1 MATAEYDP
9 LEDVAD
15 GTTVAQQD
23 LDKMARVTQA
33 RQLAVEKT
41 LEEEELR
48 RRRRLEAEDVPLPQ
62 KDGVAVATDPAL
74 NTGNRRT
81 SEEEDLAA
89 DTGQDLDTQIDVTI
103 DDEAPVP
110 EPADKPD
117 PTSQVERGQP
127 PNPNA
132 IRTVEYRVP
141 GAPDDTPPIKIK
153 GRPFEIDKITQKL
166 DTMATRS
173 SGLDTLTSLAQN
185 KVVMS
190 CGLPVD
196 PAKKITSFP
205 ARTTGNASRD
215 TIAMVR
221 GLTRAEAI
229 LETGVEPGRGGM
241 TPAAELQ
248 TNLNIDAAV
257 EARVA
262 AFCHEPKPDKK
273 NGLWRTYGED
283 NPGLARSFLQGHRK
297 PDTNAMFPSKETR
310 LLSGMA
316 AVAGAYAYSARGQDT
331 QATFLQEIKEYR
343 DLMRDPNLDEAMKTA
358 MQDDLARMNEGMD
371 REAVAKLFE
380 VDGKSFMPAGGIDRP
395 TIADQETLNE
405 MRGFYGDA
413 RALFGNDFAFGDQY
427 MLGADGRD
435 YPVNPRGVMLNGRD
449 PAEPIPLEAE
459 EATPPVAGAQEN
471 QALEADDGAQL
482 QRTGVVSPTSDVG
495 LPSEEATE
503 LGDNDADPA
512 VVDPAVVD
520 PAQSET
526 QLQEH
531 VGELAGSLDEEYI
544 AQIEEDGLL
553 DGHTADDQP
562 TGPDARDDDDAE
574 FVGTELD
581 ASENGVVLPSAQS
594 DDGATGVEKTENDA
608 SGDPTAKT
616 DQVQRRRATTRVGG
630 PG

>member
-1 MATAEYDP
+1 MATAQYDP

-15 GTTVAQQD
+15 GTALAQQD
-23 LDKMARVTQA
+23 LDEVARVTRARKLADEQA
-33 RQLAVEKT
+33 I
-41 LEEEELR
+41 EEEELR
-48 RRRRLEAEDVPLPQ
+48 RRRRLEAKEVTVTQ
-62 KDGVAVATDPAL
+62 
-74 NTGNRRT
+74 
-81 SEEEDLAA
+81 EEEVAAASDPNLESGHRQTREEEEFQA
-89 DTGQDLDTQIDVTI
+89 DTDQDLDTQIDVTI
-103 DDEAPVP
+103 DDEPPVP
-110 EPADKPD
+110 KPVDKPD
-117 PTSQVERGQP
+117 PQSQVERGQP

-132 IRTVEYRVP
+132 IRTIEYRVP

-166 DTMATRS
+166 DTMATRP
-173 SGLDTLTSLAQN
+173 SGLDTLASLAQN

-205 ARTTGNASRD
+205 ARTTGNAGRD

-229 LETGVEPGRGGM
+229 LETGIEPGRGGM

-283 NPGLARSFLQGHRK
+283 NPGLARSFLQGHRR
-297 PDTNAMFPSKETR
+297 PQAGGIFPSKETR
-310 LLSGMA
+310 ALSGMA

-331 QATFLQEIKEYR
+331 QATFLQEIREYR

-358 MQDDLARMNEGMD
+358 MQDDLARMKEGMD

-380 VDGKSFMPAGGIDRP
+380 VEGKSFMPAGGIDRP

-413 RALFGNDFAFGDQY
+413 RQLFGNDFAFGDQY
-427 MLGADGRD
+427 MLGADGQE
-435 YPVNPRGVMLNGRD
+435 YGVNPRGVMRNGRD
-449 PAEPIPLEAE
+449 PAEPIPLEPKQR
-459 EATPPVAGAQEN
+459 EATTAEP
-471 QALEADDGAQL
+471 
-482 QRTGVVSPTSDVG
+482 GVP
-495 LPSEEATE
+495 LPSDQPMDPDRALDQGGE
-503 LGDNDADPA
+503 LALNETINRSIEHDTTAP
-512 VVDPAVVD
+512 VDPTV
-520 PAQSET
+520 SET

-531 VGELAGSLDEEYI
+531 VGELAGGLDGDAI
-544 AQIEEDGLL
+544 AQMEEDGLL
-553 DGHTADDQP
+553 DTHTAQDQP
-562 TGPDARDDDDAE
+562 TSLGIDDDDAD

-581 ASENGVVLPSAQS
+581 AREIGVVLPSTQS
-594 DDGATGVEKTENDA
+594 ENETTGVETAENDTA
-608 SGDPTAKT
+608 GDPSAKT
-616 DQVQRRRATTRVGG
+616 DQGQRRRMTTKVGG